1 MNRRGQFYLIIVLV
15 LAFLIYGVTG
25 KTNSIEKPIL
35 FQDFSDLSENY
46 VTESKNIVND
56 ALYSNSPNI
65 EVEVEAFT
73 REFLVYAK
81 QKNPS
86 MGIVYVYKNETGI
99 NVVNYL
105 DQPIGTPTEF
115 IPTANQEVLERVIF
129 DVGGKEF
136 VHQVPLKLEN
146 FGAEWYSGGVPPGPL
161 NISIG
166 GILHNFGD
174 FSGTGPAFNV
184 LLRATTGEWQ
194 TTTFNNIPEGITYS
208 PPSKDLNNVIQIYRS

>member
-1 MNRRGQFYLIIVLV
+1 MNKRGQFYLIIVLV

-56 ALYSNSPNI
+56 ALYSNSLN
-65 EVEVEAFT
+65 VATDLDSFT
-73 REFLVYAK
+73 QEFLVYAK

-86 MGIVYVYKNETGI
+86 VGIVYVYKEGI
-99 NVVNYL
+99 DVRVANYL
-105 DQPIGTPTEF
+105 DNPIATYDRT
-115 IPTANQEVLERVIF
+115 ISAANQEVVERVVF
-129 DVGGKEF
+129 NVGGKEF
-136 VHQVPLKLEN
+136 VHQVPLKLQD
-146 FGAEWYSGGVPPGPL
+146 FGTEWYTSSGGLVPL
-161 NISIG
+161 QISVG

-174 FSGTGPAFNV
+174 FSGTGPEFKVLVRSETTEDTFDIGNV
-184 LLRATTGEWQ
+184 DQ
-194 TTTFNNIPEGITYS
+194 GITYS